1 MHSALMYWKV
11 EKLKNARD
19 LFLFACNTGAAYIVL
34 LSWDTGLDMSLHA
47 ILL

>member
-1 MHSALMYWKV
+1 MHPDLINWKV

-19 LFLFACNTGAAYIVL
+19 LFLFACNTGAAYIIL